1 MRVEKTYRK
10 LRSVDMDAF
19 RSDLSSSKLFLSP
32 ADSVGELCDQYNS
45 QLSQL
50 VEACA
55 PLRRRVLT
63 SRPSAPWYS
72 TEIAS
77 EKTKRRKFERRWR
90 KSQLHIDRQLFE
102 DQCVLVRNMV
112 KNAKQ
117 SYYSSIISENAS
129 DQKALFNTVDRLLYR
144 RTDRQYP
151 SCESSLELCNN
162 FSDFFVNKITKMRTE
177 LPTFSTDDIVLSFT
191 EQLDS
196 PRFNTTLDCFIPTT
210 ETELRGLIL
219 KSAKKSCCLD
229 PIPASLLIRCFDDLL
244 PVITRII
251 NLSFSSSTVPTSLK
265 QAVLSPLLK
274 KPLLD
279 HELYSNFRPVSNLEF
294 ISKAIEKVASVR
306 VLDHLHENGL
316 QECLQSAYKEHHSCE
331 TALVRV
337 QNDILRSV
345 DDNRCVILLL
355 LDMSAAFDTVD
366 HSILL
371 KRLQSR
377 YGISGSALAWFN
389 SYLKDRTQFV
399 RIGGTSTNVQE
410 LICGVP
416 QGSVLGPLLYVLY
429 TAPVGDIIRKHGL
442 FFHLYADD
450 QQLYTSFYFE
460 DETEM
465 AAATRRIE
473 MCVNDIHSWMAVN
486 MLKLNTDKTE
496 LLYFHSRFRP
506 RLQLNSIQLGSDV
519 IFPSSHAKN
528 IGVIFDSSMTM
539 SRHINA
545 IVKSG
550 YYHLRNIAK
559 IRNVLTLDTTK
570 ILIHAFV
577 VSKIDSYNSL
587 IFGLPNHLIDK
598 LQHLLNAAARLIM
611 VANKYHSITPI
622 LKELHW
628 LPIEQRI
635 IFKINLITF
644 KCLNN
649 LAPPYLKE
657 LLTLYRPNRTL
668 RSSSD
673 KLRLVTVPYNL
684 KTYGYRSYSV
694 QAPILWNSLPFHIR
708 SADSINSF
716 KSKLKT
722 YLFKSAYNL

>member
-1 MRVEKTYRK
+1 MFVV
-10 LRSVDMDAF
+10 SA
-19 RSDLSSSKLFLSP
+19 SSYQQCLYSIPLVFLLEFK
-32 ADSVGELCDQYNS
+32 GIN
-45 QLSQL
+45 L
-50 VEACA
+50 VN
-55 PLRRRVLT
+55 
-63 SRPSAPWYS
+63 
-72 TEIAS
+72 
-77 EKTKRRKFERRWR
+77 K
-90 KSQLHIDRQLFE
+90 
-102 DQCVLVRNMV
+102 
-112 KNAKQ
+112 
-117 SYYSSIISENAS
+117 
-129 DQKALFNTVDRLLYR
+129 
-144 RTDRQYP
+144 
-151 SCESSLELCNN
+151 SSL
-162 FSDFFVNKITKMRTE
+162 
-177 LPTFSTDDIVLSFT
+177 
-191 EQLDS
+191 
-196 PRFNTTLDCFIPTT
+196 
-210 ETELRGLIL
+210 
-219 KSAKKSCCLD
+219 
-229 PIPASLLIRCFDDLL
+229 
-244 PVITRII
+244 
-251 NLSFSSSTVPTSLK
+251 
-265 QAVLSPLLK
+265 PLL
-274 KPLLD
+274 LVC
-279 HELYSNFRPVSNLEF
+279 PVTTS
-294 ISKAIEKVASVR
+294 IAYYKAV
-306 VLDHLHENGL
+306 
-316 QECLQSAYKEHHSCE
+316 SCE

-371 KRLQSR
+371 KRLQFR

-399 RIGGTSTNVQE
+399 RIGGTSSSVQE

-465 AAATRRIE
+465 VAATRRIE
-473 MCVNDIHSWMAVN
+473 MCVTDIHSWMAVN

-550 YYHLRNIAK
+550 YYHLRNIE
-559 IRNVLTLDTTK
+559 DTTK

-611 VANKYHSITPI
+611 VANKYDSITPI

-649 LAPPYLKE
+649 LAPPYLNE

-684 KTYGYRSYSV
+684 KTYGCRSYSV